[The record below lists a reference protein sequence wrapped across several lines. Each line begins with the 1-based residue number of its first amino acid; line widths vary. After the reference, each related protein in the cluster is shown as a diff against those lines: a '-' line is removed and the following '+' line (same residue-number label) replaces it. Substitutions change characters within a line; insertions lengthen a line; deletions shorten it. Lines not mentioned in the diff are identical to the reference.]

1 MKTKEIAQ
9 KYGINQEKFEH
20 FLQAKH
26 LNFKKSLFSSL
37 SVNDSDVD
45 SYVRSFNEFQAKIEA
60 KRKAEEEA
68 KRKAEAEAKRKAEE
82 EAKRK
87 AEEEAKRKAEKEAR
101 RKAEEEAKRKAEAEA
116 KRKAEEEAKR
126 KAEEEA
132 RRKAEEEARKKQEA
146 QQRNER
152 IRIAETEFLERDAE
166 EKDNFNTETEEG
178 RNEFMANCVK
188 LYKEKLKGTWNQNGA
203 SYADGDIL
211 GLWLQSFTYS
221 EDGEVQTGTNRTV
234 GNFNYSVCLT
244 GDESGKCMLYVKG
257 NPNGFCST
265 LGEIAFTEDNNHFT
279 LNCRNSCFFFER
291 A

>member
-45 SYVRSFNEFQAKIEA
+45 SYVRSFNEFQAEIEA

-87 AEEEAKRKAEKEAR
+87 AEEEAKRKAEEEAR

-116 KRKAEEEAKR
+116 KRKAAEEAKR

-188 LYKEKLKGTWNQNGA
+188 LYKEKLKGTWNACGSVKGSDA
-203 SYADGDIL
+203 EVI
-211 GLWLQSFTYS
+211 GLRGFTYS
-221 EDGEVQTGTNRTV
+221 GNDGMNGAYGIYLTGNECGQCFLCINHSPSYFVQT
-234 GNFNYSVCLT
+234 
-244 GDESGKCMLYVKG
+244 M
-257 NPNGFCST
+257 
-265 LGEIAFTEDNNHFT
+265 GEIAFSEDNNYFT
-279 LNCRNSCFFFER
+279 LICPGGGNYVFQRG
-291 A
+291 